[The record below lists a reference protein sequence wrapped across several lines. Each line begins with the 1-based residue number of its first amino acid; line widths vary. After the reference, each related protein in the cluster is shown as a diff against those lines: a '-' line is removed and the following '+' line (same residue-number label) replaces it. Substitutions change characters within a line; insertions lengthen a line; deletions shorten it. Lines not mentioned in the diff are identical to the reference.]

1 VLAADGEY
9 CFIRALD
16 LARAVVVAP
25 VMYSLIIWSTLWGF
39 LIFAQL
45 PNVWTIVGAS
55 IVVASGIYTF
65 CRETRVAR
73 HIGGCIPTRD
83 EYCIPSSAWP
93 VGWSTDPA
101 DRQYA
106 EVGYLH
112 VAAVLE
118 EDVVDVAGAGCTSSC
133 ARNRSTGC
141 ESILAMSLLH
151 PSQSARSPVAGQRF
165 PLPLR
170 AWENAKGA

>member
-1 VLAADGEY
+1 
-9 CFIRALD
+9 
-16 LARAVVVAP
+16 
-25 VMYSLIIWSTLWGF
+25 MYSLIIWSTLWGF

-118 EDVVDVAGAGCTSSC
+118 EDVVDTTSTSQARAAHRRALATVQRVA
-133 ARNRSTGC
+133 
-141 ESILAMSLLH
+141 
-151 PSQSARSPVAGQRF
+151 
-165 PLPLR
+165 R
-170 AWENAKGA
+170 AF